1 MNRQSYERK
10 DTMNK
15 VVYGV
20 MWEDEN
26 ALVWGFAD
34 SAEEA
39 MQTYAEITGEPL
51 EELESAYYARSFTP
65 EEAKETENWP
75 DV

>member
-1 MNRQSYERK
+1 MSK
-10 DTMNK
+10 LK
-15 VVYGV
+15 WGV

-39 MQTYAEITGEPL
+39 MQTYSDITGVPL
-51 EELESAYYARSFTP
+51 VELESAYYARAFTRK
-65 EEAKETENWP
+65 EAKETESWP
-75 DV
+75 EV